1 MIIPHLDLSPEALQG
16 IIEDFV
22 TREGTDYGAVE
33 TALQMK
39 IDQVKQQLDKGHC
52 YILYDVELQSTVI
65 VSKDKLP
72 HLLKAGE
79 GIEPDLT

>member
-1 MIIPHLDLSPEALQG
+1 
-16 IIEDFV
+16 
-22 TREGTDYGAVE
+22 
-33 TALQMK
+33 MK